1 MLNAALVM
9 RLGMRFLITAMLTV
23 QVGMAG
29 ITLALFAFG
38 LSGTPGFAL
47 FLVWQLSVFFQMG
60 LTVGNINAI
69 AMEPVGHIA
78 GLAASV
84 IGAVATVAGV
94 LIAVPNGLMFDGT
107 PVPLAAGIFIEAILA
122 LALMRWLVR
131 AEASEPV

>member
-1 MLNAALVM
+1 MLFSMISTVQQIYDISFGRAESFPLWFGGVAILAASASVLNAALVM

-78 GLAASV
+78 GL
-84 IGAVATVAGV
+84 
-94 LIAVPNGLMFDGT
+94 P
-107 PVPLAAGIFIEAILA
+107 P
-122 LALMRWLVR
+122 R
-131 AEASEPV
+131 